1 MGKQHAPT
9 PAQVAGLRAHASRRR
24 QQTAERVRD
33 AVRMLEDASRNVT
46 AAAIEEITGIGF
58 TALKRNTDAY
68 AEFCQHSTQLRTK
81 LERERACGKRTHG
94 AGAGATPDIAS
105 SDPLMH
111 RTKLWLVTELRRT
124 CAKRDEFQQQ
134 YCTLLQEH
142 MALQGELRDL
152 RRFREDNR

>member
-68 AEFCQHSTQLRTK
+68 ASSVSTARSYGPNWS
-81 LERERACGKRTHG
+81 ERGRVESAHTVQARGPHQISPALTRSCTV
-94 AGAGATPDIAS
+94 PS
-105 SDPLMH
+105 S
-111 RTKLWLVTELRRT
+111 
-124 CAKRDEFQQQ
+124 
-134 YCTLLQEH
+134 
-142 MALQGELRDL
+142 G
-152 RRFREDNR
+152 